1 MSDFSLIIDDNE
13 RAVRAALDRG
23 DNIQAF
29 LLVHSLVESL
39 LRIFL
44 GEHRKDLTFSN
55 LIKSYE
61 NFLEEHGSG
70 VSTFVEEL
78 TQFNRRRNRIVHEL
92 WRKGCTYTNH
102 EAKDAATTAII
113 MYGLFIEFLQ
123 TYDPELSNKGFKYDE
138 GS

>member
-1 MSDFSLIIDDNE
+1 LSDFSLIIDDNE
-13 RAVRAALDRG
+13 RAVRASLDRG

-44 GEHRKDLTFSN
+44 GEHKKDLAFSK
-55 LIKSYE
+55 LIKNYE
-61 NFLEEHGSG
+61 NILESHSSG

-92 WRKGCTYTNH
+92 WRKGYTFTNR
-102 EAKDAATTAII
+102 EAKDAASAAIV

-123 TYDPELSNKGFKYDE
+123 TYDPELSDKGFKYDE
-138 GS
+138 DS

>member
-1 MSDFSLIIDDNE
+1 MSDFSLIINDNE

-44 GEHRKDLTFSN
+44 GEHKKEVAFSK
-55 LIKSYE
+55 LIQKYE
-61 NFLEEHGSG
+61 NILKNNSPG
-70 VSTFVEEL
+70 VSTFVKEL
-78 TQFNRRRNRIVHEL
+78 TQFNRRRNRIIHEL
-92 WRKGCTYTNH
+92 WRKGYTFTNRQ
-102 EAKDAATTAII
+102 AKDAASVAVI

-123 TYDPELSNKGFKYDE
+123 TYDPELSDKGFKYDG